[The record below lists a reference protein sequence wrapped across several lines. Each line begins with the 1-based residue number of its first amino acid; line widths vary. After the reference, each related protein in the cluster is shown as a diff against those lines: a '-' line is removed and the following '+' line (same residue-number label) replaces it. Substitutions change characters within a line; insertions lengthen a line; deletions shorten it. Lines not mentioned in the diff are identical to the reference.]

1 MKQVLSVQD
10 LSCMGK
16 CSLTVALPVLSAMGI
31 SCSVL
36 PTAVLSTH
44 TAFPDPVV
52 QPMTEAMVPMARHMA
67 ASGGRFDAI
76 SIGYLSDPMQAEK
89 AAEVLSCF
97 DAIKVIDPAMG
108 DHGKLYS
115 GMTEDN
121 VKAMAKLCGKGNVLL
136 PNLTE
141 AALLTGL
148 PYRSDADPAYLA
160 ELAEGMLRFG
170 ADGIVITGIVWD
182 GSHTGFVCKEKDG
195 ELFSY
200 VSHRIPR
207 SQHGTGD
214 MFCAVCTG
222 ALALGKTLTDA
233 AKLSAGFV
241 EQVMKNTPA
250 STPYGAEFEPC
261 LPWLWK
267 QL

>member
-1 MKQVLSVQD
+1 
-10 LSCMGK
+10 MGIGHAGIE
-16 CSLTVALPVLSAMGI
+16 LTVVAHGRVDDLEALK
-31 SCSVL
+31 
-36 PTAVLSTH
+36 
-44 TAFPDPVV
+44 FV
-52 QPMTEAMVPMARHMA
+52 QNLTDHLCLLGVREI
-67 ASGGRFDAI
+67 SGGNGI
-76 SIGYLSDPMQAEK
+76 EG
-89 AAEVLSCF
+89 AAYGCHMV
-97 DAIKVIDPAMG
+97 
-108 DHGKLYS
+108 
-115 GMTEDN
+115 
-121 VKAMAKLCGKGNVLL
+121 GKGNVLL

-250 STPYGAEFEPC
+250 STPYGAKFEPC
-261 LPWLWK
+261 LPCLWK